1 MKEHT
6 YYVYILTNATRR
18 PFYTGVTNSVVSRT
32 DQHKQKIVENS
43 YTARYNLSRLV
54 YFEQYQYVREAIRRE
69 KQLKNW
75 SRKKKIALIEAM
87 NPKWDD
93 LNRDWG
99 KPIDFAAIIAAQTR
113 TWVPRTPPRSAAS
126 LGMTD

>member
-18 PFYTGVTNSVVSRT
+18 PFYTGVTSSVVSRT

-54 YFEQYQYVREAIRRE
+54 YFEQYQYVGDAIRRE

-93 LNRDWG
+93 LGREWG
-99 KPIDFAAIIAAQTR
+99 KPIDLAAIIAAQKKT
-113 TWVPRTPPRSAAS
+113 
-126 LGMTD
+126 

>member
-6 YYVYILTNATRR
+6 YYVYILTSATRR
-18 PFYTGVTNSVVSRT
+18 PLYTGVTNSVVGRT

-54 YFEQYQYVREAIRRE
+54 YFEQYQYVRDAIRRE

-75 SRKKKIALIEAM
+75 SRKKKIALIEVM

-93 LNRDWG
+93 LSREWG
-99 KPIDFAAIIAAQTR
+99 KPIDFAAIIATQKK
-113 TWVPRTPPRSAAS
+113 P
-126 LGMTD
+126 

>member
-18 PFYTGVTNSVVSRT
+18 PLYTGVTNSVVSRT

-54 YFEQYQYVREAIRRE
+54 YFEQYQYVRDAIRRE

-93 LNRDWG
+93 LSREWG
-99 KPIDFAAIIAAQTR
+99 KPIDFTTIVAAHKKTQ
-113 TWVPRTPPRSAAS
+113 VPRLRREARLRS
-126 LGMTD
+126 G